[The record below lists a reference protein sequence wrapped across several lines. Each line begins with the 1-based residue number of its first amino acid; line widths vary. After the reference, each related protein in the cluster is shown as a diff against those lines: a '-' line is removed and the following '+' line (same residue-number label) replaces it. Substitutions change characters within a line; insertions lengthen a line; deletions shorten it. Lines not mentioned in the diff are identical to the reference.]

1 MNTTIIYDILLF
13 MFSLNEGRKINGDIV
28 PPRGSLSKLLII
40 FSQSLLLWFYIKI
53 CENVNLGS

>member
-28 PPRGSLSKLLII
+28 LPRGPFSKLLII
-40 FSQSLLLWFYIKI
+40 FSQSLLLCFYIKL